1 MSACVSIANKKF
13 ILPTTELMLLLVAI
27 FWGTSYGVTKGAL
40 VYTSI
45 FSFMAIRFLLT
56 CFCLS
61 YFTMRDFKNGKNKNW
76 TVALPTGAILF
87 AIFTFEIV
95 GVSLTSASNAAFL
108 ISLSIIFTAF
118 SEVLVNKTP
127 LDKRLLILS
136 LFTLFG
142 VFLLVSHE
150 HFSLLLNLGDILIIC
165 AALSRALM
173 VTMVKRLTKNK
184 EVTSLSLTS
193 IQSGVVGVGA
203 IAVLTFQTQGDFSA
217 VIPSDMN
224 FWVLTSYLVVF
235 CTLFAFF
242 MQNYA
247 VRRLSATR
255 VSLLMGSEPL
265 FGALFATIFLDE
277 SLSLIQL
284 LGGGIIVICVI
295 LTSYYRK
302 V

>member
-1 MSACVSIANKKF
+1 MSACIGIEGKKF
-13 ILPTTELMLLLVAI
+13 ILPTTEVMLLLVAI
-27 FWGTSYGVTKGAL
+27 FWGTSYGVSKSAL

-56 CFCLS
+56 FFCLS
-61 YFTMRDFKNGKNKNW
+61 YFTMKAFKNGKNKDW
-76 TVALPTGAILF
+76 KVALPTGGILF

-136 LFTLFG
+136 VSTIFG
-142 VFLLVSHE
+142 VFLLISNE
-150 HFSLLLNLGDILIIC
+150 QFSVVLNLGDTLIIS
-165 AALSRALM
+165 AAISRALM
-173 VTMVKRLTKNK
+173 VTMVKRLTENK
-184 EVTSLSLTS
+184 KVTSLSLTS
-193 IQSGVVGVGA
+193 IQSGVVGFGA
-203 IAVLTFQTQGDFSA
+203 IVVLTLQNQGDFSS
-217 VIPSDMN
+217 VIPSDID
-224 FWVLTSYLVVF
+224 FWLLTIYLVVF

-242 MQNYA
+242 IQNYA
-247 VRRLSATR
+247 VRRISPTR

-265 FGALFATIFLDE
+265 FGALFAMIFLDE
-277 SLSLIQL
+277 SLTFIQL
-284 LGGGIIVICVI
+284 LGGGIIVICVM

-302 V
+302 G